1 MVHLCGRFLRTLFLT
16 VQTNVPGG
24 TDATG
29 TAKITSF
36 KIEEITERPST
47 GADASFDSTTEGFN
61 NGAEWTPNK

>member
-1 MVHLCGRFLRTLFLT
+1 MSLVVLMLLEPL
-16 VQTNVPGG
+16 
-24 TDATG
+24 
-29 TAKITSF
+29 KSLLF